1 MLLKETESIMP
12 QQSDKEGKRSVPHK
26 RLFEPGT
33 FASSFTGQTGIVLSQ
48 EQLRRARTVYP
59 EGRRPGHYFAPG
71 CCQNPDYV
79 LQVPIL
85 FEDGK
90 IDIMRAMHI
99 RRGKAVDAE
108 KQARLECLLEKLPE

>member
-1 MLLKETESIMP
+1 MLLKETESIMS
-12 QQSDKEGKRSVPHK
+12 QQSEKEVKKSAPHK
-26 RLFEPGT
+26 KLFEPGT
-33 FASSFTGQTGIVLSQ
+33 FASSFTGQAGIVLSQ
-48 EQLRRARTVYP
+48 EQLQSARTVYP

-90 IDIMRAMHI
+90 IDIMRAMNI
-99 RRGKAVDAE
+99 RRLKGVDEE
-108 KQARLECLLEKLPE
+108 KQARLEYLLEKLSE